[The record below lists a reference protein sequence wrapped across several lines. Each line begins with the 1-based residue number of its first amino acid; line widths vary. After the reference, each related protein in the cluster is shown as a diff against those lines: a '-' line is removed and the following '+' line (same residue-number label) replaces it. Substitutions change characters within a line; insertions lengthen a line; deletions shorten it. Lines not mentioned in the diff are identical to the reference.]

1 MKAVVLAFLLAVA
14 AADKAPSFSYDAPRE
29 RVASTSP
36 VRQIAIVRDERVHP
50 AGGAYSF
57 DVETEDGIV
66 RSESGAADGSQ
77 QGRISFTFPDGQ
89 DFDLEFVADENG
101 YQPQSAFLPVAPEF
115 PHPIPQFV
123 LDQIAFA
130 AEEDARKARGEDRQ
144 ASAAPRQTYGAPSK

>member
-1 MKAVVLAFLLAVA
+1 MKAVVLALLLAAA

-36 VRQIAIVRDERVHP
+36 VRQIAILRDDRAHP
-50 AGGAYSF
+50 DSGAYSF

-66 RSESGAADGSQ
+66 RSESGSPDGSQ
-77 QGRISFTFPDGQ
+77 QGRVSFTFPDGQ
-89 DFDLEFVADENG
+89 EFDLEFVADENG
-101 YQPQSAFLPVAPEF
+101 YQPQSSFLPVAPAF

-144 ASAAPRQTYGAPSK
+144 AAAAPRQTYGAPSK